1 MERKN
6 VLLNVVEEEASVT
19 ADQSHKT
26 QQAVILVLV
35 RSGMLEI
42 GVRYISSEY
51 ETQGLTTL

>member
-1 MERKN
+1 M
-6 VLLNVVEEEASVT
+6 EEEVSVT
-19 ADQSHKT
+19 VDQNHKT

-51 ETQGLTTL
+51 KTQGLTTL